1 VNSSTPGGLEVESTP
16 MDLADVQA
24 VIASARARGIEP
36 LERFIRRRLRDPDE
50 AEVREASEVALE
62 IIETVPVFLARAAQ
76 EAEERNLGAVVRPLL
91 DRTVAYFTRP
101 VDLIPEMT
109 HGLAGLLDDTYLVL
123 RVLENLDRGPT
134 PFLDWDLEYPLTFLR
149 DLVGPRIAR
158 RLDDLSIL
166 AMQDVTQQLTSGPGR
181 HGAEA

>member
-1 VNSSTPGGLEVESTP
+1 MASTP

-36 LERFIRRRLRDPDE
+36 LQRFIRKRLRDPDE
-50 AEVREASEVALE
+50 SEVEEASEVALE

-76 EAEERNLGAVVRPLL
+76 EAEERNLVAVVQPLL
-91 DRTVAYFTRP
+91 DRAAVYFTRP

-149 DLVGPRIAR
+149 GLVGSRIAR
-158 RLDDLSIL
+158 QLDDLSIL
-166 AMQDVTQQLTSGPGR
+166 AMQDVTQQLSALQGGY
-181 HGAEA
+181 GAEA